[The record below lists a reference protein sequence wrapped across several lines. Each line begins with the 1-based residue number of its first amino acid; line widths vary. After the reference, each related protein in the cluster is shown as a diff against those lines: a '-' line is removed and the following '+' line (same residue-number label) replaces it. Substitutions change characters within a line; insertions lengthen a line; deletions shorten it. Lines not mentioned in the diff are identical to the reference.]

1 MSVTTEQIRTI
12 LHTVKDH
19 NGMDI
24 LNKYSKVL
32 IDVKEELVIINLEL
46 NYPVNETINLLIK
59 EKIIHALS
67 SIGIL
72 NLSINITCHVMT
84 HATSNLLKS
93 YTNVKNIIAV
103 VSGKGGV
110 GKSTISANIAYSL
123 CLLGARVGIIDAD
136 IYGPS
141 LPIILGVNDKP
152 EIIDHDKMVPIIKHG
167 IQVNSLG
174 FLLDYDSPAILR
186 GPMITKIF
194 EQLVSKTK
202 WCDLDYLIVD
212 MPPGTGDIALS
223 LAKNIPI
230 VGAVIVTTPQD
241 VSLMDVRRCIKMYK
255 KVGTRILGIIENMSS
270 YMCPHCMNVSHLF
283 GIGGGKRIATQYN
296 IPLLGELPF
305 DNYIRSQSDIGEFL
319 IFNNSLTDIADKY
332 LDVSINLSKHIAI
345 LPKNDRNVFPPIVS
359 R

>member
-1 MSVTTEQIRTI
+1 MSITAEQIRAI
-12 LHTVKDH
+12 LHGIKDH
-19 NGMDI
+19 NGIDI
-24 LNKYSKVL
+24 LNKYSKVF
-32 IDVKEELVIINLEL
+32 IDIKEELVIINLEL
-46 NYPVNETINLLIK
+46 NYLVNEAIDVLIR
-59 EKIIHALS
+59 EKIIHAL
-67 SIGIL
+67 GNLGVL
-72 NLSINITCHVMT
+72 NTSINIKYQVIAHV
-84 HATSNLLKS
+84 TSNLLKS
-93 YTNVKNIIAV
+93 YPDVKNIIAV
-103 VSGKGGV
+103 SSGKGGV
-110 GKSTISANIAYSL
+110 GKSTVAANLAYSL
-123 CLLGARVGIIDAD
+123 SLLGARVGLVDAD

-141 LPIILGVNDKP
+141 IPIILGVNDQP
-152 EIIDHDKMVPIIKHG
+152 EIVDSDRMLPILKHG

-223 LAKNIPI
+223 LAKNIPT
-230 VGAVIVTTPQD
+230 VGVVIVTTPQD

-255 KVGTRILGIIENMSS
+255 KVGTKILGIIENMSS
-270 YMCPHCMNVSHLF
+270 YICPHCMNTSNLF
-283 GIGGGKRIATQYN
+283 GSGGGKRISKQYG
-296 IPLLGELPF
+296 IPLMGELPF

-319 IFNNSLTDIADKY
+319 IFHNPSNNIANKY
-332 LDVSINLSKHIAI
+332 LDMSIRLSRYIAL